1 MSQPAPTDISGRE
14 VGWGRASERPEMQN
28 FLGDFE
34 CTIDAK
40 GRLMVPAKFRHLVP
54 EESSGM
60 YVISMGKERCLNLY
74 PVTEWNE
81 VVVSELHKLPPGPEK
96 RNYIR
101 FYSKKSRT
109 LNLDRSGRIAIPS
122 QMLEVLGVPKKVMVV
137 GVLNYIEIW
146 SIEDYEKVSRDA
158 DDTFLGGEWEY

>member
-1 MSQPAPTDISGRE
+1 
-14 VGWGRASERPEMQN
+14 MQN
-28 FLGDFE
+28 FLGNFE

-54 EESSGM
+54 EVSAAM

-74 PVTEWNE
+74 PLNEWNE
-81 VVVSELHKLPPGPEK
+81 VVVSELHKLPPGPKK

-101 FYSKKSRT
+101 FYSSKSRT
-109 LNLDRSGRIAIPS
+109 LNLDKSGRIAIPPA
-122 QMLEVLGVPKKVMVV
+122 MLEALGGPKKVMVV

-146 SIEDYEKVSRDA
+146 SIEDYEKVSHEA
-158 DDTFLGGEWEY
+158 DDTFLDGEWEY

>member
-1 MSQPAPTDISGRE
+1 

-28 FLGDFE
+28 FLGNFE

-54 EESSGM
+54 EASSGM
-60 YVISMGKERCLNLY
+60 YVISMGRDRCLNLY
-74 PVTEWNE
+74 PVNEWNE

-109 LNLDRSGRIAIPS
+109 LNLDKSGRIAIPS
-122 QMLEVLGVPKKVMVV
+122 VMLETLGDPRKVMVV

-146 SIEDYEKVSRDA
+146 SIEDYGKVSQDA
-158 DDTFLGGEWEY
+158 ENTFRGGEWEY

>member
-1 MSQPAPTDISGRE
+1 
-14 VGWGRASERPEMQN
+14 
-28 FLGDFE
+28 
-34 CTIDAK
+34 
-40 GRLMVPAKFRHLVP
+40 MVPARFRHLVP
-54 EESSGM
+54 EASSGM

-74 PVTEWNE
+74 PVNEWNE

-109 LNLDRSGRIAIPS
+109 LNLDKSGRIAIPS
-122 QMLEVLGVPKKVMVV
+122 TMLEALGSPVKVMAV

-146 SIEDYEKVSRDA
+146 SIEDYEKVSSDA
-158 DDTFLGGEWEY
+158 EKKFIDGEWEY

>member
-1 MSQPAPTDISGRE
+1 
-14 VGWGRASERPEMQN
+14 MQN
-28 FLGDFE
+28 FLGNFE

-40 GRLMVPAKFRHLVP
+40 GRLMVPARFRHLVP
-54 EESSGM
+54 EASSGM

-74 PVTEWNE
+74 PVNEWNE

-109 LNLDRSGRIAIPS
+109 LNLDKSGRIAIPS
-122 QMLEVLGVPKKVMVV
+122 TMLEALGSPVKVMAV

-146 SIEDYEKVSRDA
+146 SIEDYEKVSSDA
-158 DDTFLGGEWEY
+158 EKKFIDGEWEY

>member
-1 MSQPAPTDISGRE
+1 
-14 VGWGRASERPEMQN
+14 MQN
-28 FLGDFE
+28 FLGNFE

-40 GRLMVPAKFRHLVP
+40 GRLQVPAKFRHLVP

-74 PVTEWNE
+74 PFNEWNE
-81 VVVSELHKLPPGPEK
+81 AVVSKLHDLPPGPEK

-101 FYSKKSRT
+101 FYSNKSRT
-109 LNLDRSGRIAIPS
+109 LNLDKSGRVAIPA
-122 QMLEVLGVPKKVMVV
+122 QMLEALGSPRKVMVV

-146 SIEDYEKVSRDA
+146 SIEDYEKVSQEADGIFRD
-158 DDTFLGGEWEY
+158 GEWEY

>member
-1 MSQPAPTDISGRE
+1 
-14 VGWGRASERPEMQN
+14 MQN

-54 EESSGM
+54 ETSAGM
-60 YVISMGKERCLNLY
+60 YVISMGKEKCLNLY
-74 PVTEWNE
+74 PVNEWNE

-109 LNLDRSGRIAIPS
+109 LNLDKSGRVAIPS
-122 QMLEVLGVPKKVMVV
+122 VMLEVLGNPRKVMVV

-146 SIEDYEKVSRDA
+146 SVEDYEKVSSDVE
-158 DDTFLGGEWEY
+158 DTFLGGEWEY